1 MVGEDIVLEYVS
13 NEVVGLDVIACRG
26 PSMIS
31 NVAVSSFLFLGVTR
45 RNKAYNNS
53 SEQIMTWAVREKLSD
68 IVSMIG
74 SSKR

>member
-31 NVAVSSFLFLGVTR
+31 NVEVSSFL
-45 RNKAYNNS
+45 A
-53 SEQIMTWAVREKLSD
+53 
-68 IVSMIG
+68 
-74 SSKR
+74 